1 VLISALDDSTADA
14 LLDQMDSQQAA
25 KVRCALME
33 LDDIPAAEQ
42 QSVLSEFLQQQNASA
57 ADTSSE
63 DVSLEL
69 NATPEPPAAVPEQI
83 AAPTISQPL
92 AFLQD
97 VAPQYLARALQHEQ
111 SQTIAVIITQLPP
124 EQAAALLERLPPDL
138 ATLALERLAW
148 PATPTPE
155 SLADLA
161 RELRTQLGPHLRSAA
176 TQCESLD
183 KLSAVLSA
191 MPGTQRQQALANLA
205 ARDAGLVGRLS
216 VRAQPANSA
225 HAVAMQRYRIEAPT
239 PASEPP
245 PLVDFDQLPQ
255 LDDDALRQVLAEAD
269 PQLTLLALTGADQR
283 LAGRIL
289 RKLPTREA
297 AVLRQRLEHPGPV
310 RLRELDEARSALAAI
325 ASRLA
330 REGQIELPPSL
341 RFAAAA

>member
-1 VLISALDDSTADA
+1 MLISALDDRTADT
-14 LLDQMDSQQAA
+14 LLDQMGPQQAA
-25 KVRCALME
+25 KVRSALME

-42 QSVLSEFLQQQNASA
+42 QAVLAEFGRQQNASA
-57 ADTSSE
+57 ATLDT
-63 DVSLEL
+63 DGVSLEL
-69 NATPEPPAAVPEQI
+69 NAAVEPPAAVPEPI
-83 AAPTISQPL
+83 AVPAPPLSL
-92 AFLQD
+92 AFLHD
-97 VAPQYLARALQHEQ
+97 VAPQYLARALEREQ
-111 SQTIAVIITQLPP
+111 PQTVAVVITQLPP

-148 PATPTPE
+148 MVTPTPE
-155 SLADLA
+155 TLADLA

-216 VRAQPANSA
+216 VRAQPANTA
-225 HAVAMQRYRIEAPT
+225 HTVAMQRYRIEAPT

-245 PLVDFDQLPQ
+245 PLVEFDQLPQ

-325 ASRLA
+325 ASRLV